1 MPKRKVKTEEEI
13 LKEEKERGLLDI
25 REKLHLINEPTY
37 KFNIGDKV
45 QYGALKESIVK
56 EILYDNK
63 VYVLDCIKTE
73 ENYGKPYDHKIIR
86 VCAWHDIR
94 PINSNNT
101 IFTKNEDIQLT
112 FYNSDIKSLICKYY
126 NFGIDMNPYYQRDY
140 VWSDKDKESLLD
152 SIFNNID
159 IGKFVL
165 IYLDI
170 EEWVKKGF
178 GYEILDGK
186 QRLNT
191 LIEFYENRFPYK
203 GKYYNDLSSKD
214 KRTFNNVHIPVAEI
228 QNVNKN
234 DILKYFIM
242 LNTTGKTM
250 DKNHIDKIK
259 NMIGE

>member
-1 MPKRKVKTEEEI
+1 MPKRKVKTEEEL
-13 LKEEKERGLLDI
+13 LKEEKERELKNI
-25 REKLHLINEPTY
+25 KERLHLINEPTY

-45 QYGALKESIVK
+45 QFGALKESVVK

-63 VYVLDCIKTE
+63 VYVLDCIATRNSYEQPYNYKT
-73 ENYGKPYDHKIIR
+73 IR
-86 VCAWHDIR
+86 VCAWHDIK
-94 PINSNNT
+94 PLNFQNT
-101 IFTKNEDIQLT
+101 NFTKNKDIQLT

-140 VWSDKDKESLLD
+140 VWSNKDKEYLLD

-165 IYLDI
+165 IYLDNK
-170 EEWVKKGF
+170 EWLERGY

-186 QRLNT
+186 QRLNA
-191 LIEFYENRFPYK
+191 LIEFYENRFSYK
-203 GKYYNDLSSKD
+203 GKYYNDLSPKD
-214 KRTFNNVHIPVAEI
+214 KRTFNNTHIPVAEI
-228 QNVNKN
+228 QDVKKD

-250 DKNHIDKIK
+250 DKKHIDKIK